1 MRAGDIRGKC
11 PPGGEVNASDS
22 ISNIHVCILLLT
34 HSTLVIHVG
43 VPCRPALIPGI
54 FWGEIPPLKLTISPS
69 QAAAKLRPLNLSF
82 GRDNELQIRH
92 GKHSF
97 NGQ

>member
-54 FWGEIPPLKLTISPS
+54 FWEEISPLKLTISPS
-69 QAAAKLRPLNLSF
+69 QAAAKLRPLNLF
-82 GRDNELQIRH
+82 FRP
-92 GKHSF
+92 
-97 NGQ
+97 GQ